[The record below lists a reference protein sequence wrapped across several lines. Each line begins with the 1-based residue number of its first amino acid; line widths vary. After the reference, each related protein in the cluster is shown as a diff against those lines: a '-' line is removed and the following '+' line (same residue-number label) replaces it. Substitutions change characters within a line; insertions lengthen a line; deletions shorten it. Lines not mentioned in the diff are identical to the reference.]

1 MTEYIFL
8 GFTAVW
14 VLGLAVAFIVGMIH
28 DYRNKTYDQVSIPD
42 TAAAKKRII
51 YNIPFI
57 GFGIFLLIA
66 RTYIF
71 GRILSTNTFI
81 PGLLFITSSV
91 VQVIL
96 GIIELCCKNK

>member
-14 VLGLAVAFIVGMIH
+14 VLGLAITFITGMIH

-42 TAAAKKRII
+42 TTASKKRII

-57 GFGIFLLIA
+57 GFGIFLLIF
-66 RTYIF
+66 RSYIF
-71 GRILSTNTFI
+71 GRVLSINTFI
-81 PGLLFITSSV
+81 PGLLLITSSA
-91 VQVIL
+91 VQIIL
-96 GIIELCCKNK
+96 GIIELCCKK